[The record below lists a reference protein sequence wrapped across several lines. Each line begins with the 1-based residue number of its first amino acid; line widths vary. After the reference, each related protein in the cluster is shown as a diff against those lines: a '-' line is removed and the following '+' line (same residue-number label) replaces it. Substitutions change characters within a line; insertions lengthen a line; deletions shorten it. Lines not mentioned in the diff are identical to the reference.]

1 MSIVLLVFTLNE
13 IDGFKKIMPYVK
25 REWVDDIIV
34 VDGGSTDG
42 TIEEAERQGFKI
54 IHQKNKGHGGAIV
67 TGMENTNH
75 DAAIFFG
82 PDGNHEPEEIPRLI
96 KKFEEGYDQVLISR
110 FGKGSINDDAN
121 FIEWFGNKMFVFLAN
136 AFFCGNYTDTLNES
150 RIISRKAYE
159 ELNFNALKMD
169 STQQLSI
176 RGLIKKQK
184 IVELVGNEPARVGG
198 KKKMRPLPVGASL
211 SWQIIREFFVW
222 KF

>member
-1 MSIVLLVFTLNE
+1 MSAILLVE
-13 IDGFKKIMPYVK
+13 
-25 REWVDDIIV
+25 V
-34 VDGGSTDG
+34 V
-42 TIEEAERQGFKI
+42 
-54 IHQKNKGHGGAIV
+54 
-67 TGMENTNH
+67 
-75 DAAIFFG
+75 
-82 PDGNHEPEEIPRLI
+82 
-96 KKFEEGYDQVLISR
+96 
-110 FGKGSINDDAN
+110 
-121 FIEWFGNKMFVFLAN
+121 NKMFVFLAN

>member
-1 MSIVLLVFTLNE
+1 MSTALLILTWNE
-13 IDGFKKIMPYVK
+13 VEAAQVIFPKIKK
-25 REWVDDIIV
+25 EWVDEILV

-42 TIEEAERQGFKI
+42 TIEEANKVGFKI
-54 IHQKNKGHGGAIV
+54 IKQEIKGHGGAIISGV
-67 TGMENTNH
+67 NNTKSDN
-75 DAAIFFG
+75 IIIFG

-96 KKFEEGYDQVLISR
+96 EKFQEGYDQVLISR

-136 AFFCGNYTDTLNES
+136 VFFCGNYTDTLNES

-184 IVELVGNEPARVGG
+184 IIELVGNEPARVGG

>member
-1 MSIVLLVFTLNE
+1 MKSALIIPTLNE
-13 IDGFKKIMPYVK
+13 IVGMKKIIPLIRK
-25 REWVDDIIV
+25 EWVDEIII

-184 IVELVGNEPARVGG
+184 IVELVG
-198 KKKMRPLPVGASL
+198 KKS
-211 SWQIIREFFVW
+211 
-222 KF
+222 